1 MYEHGVF
8 RHRCTRP
15 EAGGKG
21 TGTSENA
28 GGVRRRDPER
38 DWPGGYRRPER
49 LDGGYAY
56 RAAGVHGQPEC
67 VQDGGRDTAPNNRLA
82 GLKRPAHRRGRA
94 CISRAPSAPGQ
105 LYSGCMPISP
115 DNDLLAAALVGYQRK
130 LTEIDVCIAGL
141 RERIAAHSPASS
153 AKPTAAPAKKKRRL
167 SPEGRA
173 RIIAATKKRWAG
185 VRKAKA
191 AAMR

>member
-1 MYEHGVF
+1 
-8 RHRCTRP
+8 
-15 EAGGKG
+15 
-21 TGTSENA
+21 
-28 GGVRRRDPER
+28 
-38 DWPGGYRRPER
+38 
-49 LDGGYAY
+49 
-56 RAAGVHGQPEC
+56 
-67 VQDGGRDTAPNNRLA
+67 
-82 GLKRPAHRRGRA
+82 LKRPAHRRGRA
-94 CISRAPSAPGQ
+94 CVPSAPGQ

-173 RIIAATKKRWAG
+173 RIIAATKKRWAA